1 MGINKSQLLLILAG
15 VFIGIALY
23 FAPRSEDKEQAKSN
37 LFESEEKDQA
47 DLKNED
53 QDALTT
59 KLEPE
64 KKNILDSLE
73 EKAVQ
78 IADLD
83 TKLGLYDSLIQFS
96 LKNNLPP
103 LVGKYTEEKAKLV
116 STEKN
121 WLLAGDRYFKAFRLS
136 KNQSKEMIVKAI
148 KAYKKVIELEPENL
162 DAQTAIGVAYVEGAG
177 ILGEMPMK
185 GIGILKEVLNKDPK
199 NINALTNL
207 GYFAIQSGQLDKAIE
222 RFNQVLSIEPENAEA
237 YLYLTDAYLS
247 KGDEEKGLETL
258 ETYKSFLDDPEVIN
272 QVDQYIEDIKNKK

>member
-116 STEKN
+116 PTEKN